1 MYNTPVTLPK
11 SIQNLIDSF
20 EALPGIGPKTAQRL
34 TFYLLRFPEQEL
46 ENFGSNLINLK
57 KQTVICEKC
66 FNIDEVSPCR
76 ICSDERRDG
85 STICVV
91 ATPLDVLA
99 LEKSGYRGLYHVLG
113 GLIDPL
119 NRIGPDD
126 LKISELVIR
135 LTSHFQFPASNFS
148 LPTSNLELILATN
161 PTLEGEATAM
171 YIHGL
176 IKDLNLTVTRL
187 GRGLPIGSDIE
198 YADESTLA
206 KALEGRREF

>member
-1 MYNTPVTLPK
+1 MSLPK

-34 TFYLLRFPEQEL
+34 TFYLLRFPEVEL
-46 ENFGSNLINLK
+46 EKFGNNLINLK
-57 KQTVICEKC
+57 KMTVVCSKC

-76 ICSDERRDG
+76 ICEDDRRDQ

-119 NRIGPDD
+119 NRVGPDD
-126 LKISELVIR
+126 LKISELVSR
-135 LTSHFQFPASNFS
+135 LKNVSDV
-148 LPTSNLELILATN
+148 ELILATN

-176 IKDLNLTVTRL
+176 IKDLDVKVTRL

>member
-1 MYNTPVTLPK
+1 MTLPK

-34 TFYLLRFPEQEL
+34 TFYLLRFPEEEL
-46 ENFGSNLINLK
+46 GKFGNNLINLK
-57 KQTVICEKC
+57 KQTVVCEKC
-66 FNIDEVSPCR
+66 FNIDEIDPCQ
-76 ICSDERRDG
+76 ICSDEKRDQ

-119 NRIGPDD
+119 NRVGPND
-126 LKISELVIR
+126 LKIRELVSR
-135 LTSHFQFPASNFS
+135 LNTQYSILN
-148 LPTSNLELILATN
+148 TKLELILAAN

-176 IKDLNLTVTRL
+176 IKDLNVTVTRL

-206 KALEGRREF
+206 KALEGRCEF